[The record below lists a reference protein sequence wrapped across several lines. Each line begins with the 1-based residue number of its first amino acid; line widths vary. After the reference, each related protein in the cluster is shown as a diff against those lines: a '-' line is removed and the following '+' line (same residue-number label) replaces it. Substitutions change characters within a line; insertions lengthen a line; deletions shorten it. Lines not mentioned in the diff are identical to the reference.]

1 MKSNRNRTPRVFLPK
16 DLSESLIALNDQQAH
31 YLRQVLR
38 LRCGDSVVL
47 FNGLGDERHA
57 VVDTLARTGSKVRVT
72 EAAEPLPE
80 SPLELSLLQA
90 VAKGEAMDLVVQKAA
105 ELGVRMIVP
114 VFTDFGV
121 VRLDETRAARRTDHW
136 RKISQSACEQCGRH
150 YPPIINP
157 PQRLPEALA
166 KVPSE
171 DVRVMLHPNS
181 KDTLHR
187 IAVEAGG
194 VKRLW
199 MLIGPE
205 GGFSRPELDRAEEA
219 GFRRVGLGPRM
230 LRTETAALAACTLAQ
245 ALWGD
250 LAA

>member
-1 MKSNRNRTPRVFLPK
+1 MKSNRNRTPRLFLK
-16 DLSESLIALNDQQAH
+16 EDLSESLIALNDRQTH

-38 LRCGDSVVL
+38 LRSGDSVVL

-57 VVDTLARTGSKVRVT
+57 VVDTLARVGSKVRVT
-72 EAAEPLPE
+72 QAAEPLPE

-90 VAKGEAMDLVVQKAA
+90 VAKGEAMDLIVQKAA
-105 ELGVRMIVP
+105 ELGVSTIFP
-114 VFTDFGV
+114 VLTDFGV
-121 VRLDETRAARRTDHW
+121 VRLDDMRAARRTDHW
-136 RKISQSACEQCGRH
+136 RKIAQSACEQCGRH
-150 YPPIINP
+150 YPPTINP
-157 PQRLPEALA
+157 PERLPEALA

-171 DVRVMLHPNS
+171 TIRVTLHPNGPE
-181 KDTLHR
+181 TLQR
-187 IAVEAGG
+187 IALEAGG
-194 VKRLW
+194 VSRLW

-205 GGFSRPELDRAEEA
+205 GGLSGSELGRADDA
-219 GFRRVGLGPRM
+219 GFHRVSLGPRM